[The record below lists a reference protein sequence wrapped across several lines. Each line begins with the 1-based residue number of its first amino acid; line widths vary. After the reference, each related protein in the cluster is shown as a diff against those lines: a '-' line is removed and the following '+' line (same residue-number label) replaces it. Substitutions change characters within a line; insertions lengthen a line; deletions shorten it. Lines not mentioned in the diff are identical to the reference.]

1 MKLMMSNQK
10 DNSPHSTK
18 LRENSGA
25 SATILRLVEVRA
37 SAYYPAKYK
46 IYSPFLEGKNYPFQL
61 DKVAQNEY
69 SIITKNPPI
78 VFQEHKSDNL
88 EKPKNQS
95 SKRDEI
101 DKLSTFEE
109 ILKYGIE
116 AIKLKDDYFFNRI
129 RELKELC
136 DSEEDYDV
144 SLESFKT
151 MFLFV
156 EALGS
161 ISKPSSLTVSENGIF
176 HLEWERDRNNSITL
190 RFKKDYFTDYVIFKP
205 SSHISKRII
214 LNGSMYALDLIDY
227 LNDLNI
233 KIHQ

>member
-1 MKLMMSNQK
+1 MMSNQT
-10 DNSPHSTK
+10 DNSPTGTK
-18 LRENSGA
+18 SRRNSEV
-25 SATILRLVEVRA
+25 SATILRVVEAPPSV
-37 SAYYPAKYK
+37 YYPVTYK
-46 IYSPFLEGKNYPFQL
+46 SYSRLLERNHYPFQL
-61 DKVAQNEY
+61 DKVDPNKY
-69 SIITKNPPI
+69 SIITITNNKTS
-78 VFQEHKSDNL
+78 VFPEHKSDNL

-95 SKRDEI
+95 SKDEI

-156 EALGS
+156 EAIGS
-161 ISKPSSLTVSENGIF
+161 ISRPSSLTVSENGIF
-176 HLEWERDRNNSITL
+176 HLGWERDKKNSITL
-190 RFKKDYFTDYVIFKP
+190 RFKKDYFSDYVIFKP

-233 KIHQ
+233 KIHQEA

>member
-10 DNSPHSTK
+10 DNSPHGTK
-18 LRENSGA
+18 LKENSGA
-25 SATILRLVEVRA
+25 SATILGWLEVRS
-37 SAYYPAKYK
+37 SAYYPGTYK
-46 IYSPFLEGKNYPFQL
+46 FNSPFPL
-61 DKVAQNEY
+61 DKVAQNQY
-69 SIITKNPPI
+69 SIITKNKPI
-78 VFQEHKSDNL
+78 VFQVEHKLDNL

-95 SKRDEI
+95 SKIDEI

-156 EALGS
+156 EAIGS

-176 HLEWERDRNNSITL
+176 HLAWERDRNNSITL
-190 RFKKDYFTDYVIFKP
+190 RFKKDYFSDYVIFKP
-205 SSHISKRII
+205 SSHINKRII